1 MQCGGWWVDYMVD
14 CEHRRGM
21 LNPDLGERPGLLS
34 EKATLDLRQDDRREK
49 LRKFQISS
57 LERLQSERKEQ
68 ITPEKLL
75 GTLCHI
81 EVWKQYQGSWAYPER
96 NGGLLKDFCQEKEVW
111 PGLLF
116 RKSTLAIVWRKIRL
130 ALVKLEVVRS
140 IRELSYLFVLTINI
154 FRS

>member
-1 MQCGGWWVDYMVD
+1 
-14 CEHRRGM
+14 M

-75 GTLCHI
+75 GPLCHI
-81 EVWKQYQGSWAYPER
+81 E
-96 NGGLLKDFCQEKEVW
+96 L
-111 PGLLF
+111 
-116 RKSTLAIVWRKIRL
+116 
-130 ALVKLEVVRS
+130 
-140 IRELSYLFVLTINI
+140 
-154 FRS
+154 